1 MEEAYEIVITL
12 EPEDVESV
20 EDLKSAGAVYA
31 KFERLFKSLLK
42 SFLKS

>member
-12 EPEDVESV
+12 EPEDVEGV
-20 EDLKSAGAVYA
+20 EDLKSVGAVYA
-31 KFERLFKSLLK
+31 KFERLFNSLLK

>member
-1 MEEAYEIVITL
+1 MEETYETVIKL
-12 EPEDVESV
+12 EPEDVEGA

-31 KFERLFKSLLK
+31 KFERLFSSLLK